1 MAEPSTNAT
10 WAEINI
16 FGNQVPFP
24 PAITDFI
31 QSDEWLR
38 KEILTRLRDT
48 RFSPAEALNN
58 RFRCLRFVIN
68 TVRNTP
74 DAQSDSHKLDLL
86 DELDAL
92 NSTSQKSPRDQPKNS

>member
-1 MAEPSTNAT
+1 MAEPKTNVT
-10 WAEINI
+10 WVEMNI
-16 FGNQVPFP
+16 FGNQVGFP

-31 QSDEWLR
+31 QNDDWLR
-38 KEILTRLRDT
+38 KEILTRLRET

-68 TVRNTP
+68 TLRNTP
-74 DAQSDSHKLDLL
+74 DAQSDCHKLDLL

-92 NSTSQKSPRDQPKNS
+92 NSTSQKAPQDPSKKT